1 MSNVEYPIFKPVR
14 FKRFKE
20 SIWERGF
27 IQENE
32 DNTKL
37 VVNTERKPVL
47 FVQVKNGWF

>member
-1 MSNVEYPIFKPVR
+1 MSNAEYPVFKLIQ
-14 FKRFKE
+14 FKRFSE
-20 SIWERGF
+20 GPWEKGF
-27 IQENE
+27 VQVNK

>member
-1 MSNVEYPIFKPVR
+1 MSNIEYPIFKLVR

-20 SIWERGF
+20 SKWERGF
-27 IQENE
+27 IQENK
-32 DNTKL
+32 DTTKF